1 MRRINKFLIILIIFI
16 FSGSLSLNS
25 ALAKKETI
33 SLNLDEA
40 VKIAIQNNLDIKLA
54 KISSE
59 FKRADLI
66 LTNSIFDTILS
77 LDANYEDDQLKKS
90 SSLSGAKSLTANYNF
105 GVSKKFKTG
114 TTVALDFANKREHT
128 DSTFASVN
136 PAHTSTMKITAAQ
149 PLGENFFGLIDRS
162 DVKIARLNIEQADLE
177 TLDRV
182 EDVLAGVQINYWK
195 VAYAYKVINLKED
208 MLKKAQNLYNV
219 YKERYQRGMAEKSDI
234 YASEANV
241 KQREIDINEAKE
253 KLNSAINTL
262 TLSLNIGFDK
272 NIETED
278 FLRARLKEAN
288 FTQNLKQAI
297 DSRRDY
303 QSALKQLQ
311 SQNIEVVR
319 NKNKLWPQI
328 NLVASY
334 AKNGLDV
341 DREDAINDIFN
352 KNDREYY
359 VGINI
364 SLPFENRE
372 SKAQYNKAL
381 LGKEQDLL
389 NLKKLEIS
397 IVRELD
403 DKVREVNLNCEKVR
417 KWGKIVD
424 LQQKKLKEEKKRI
437 SYGRSNSDTLIRFQ
451 EDLLGAEL
459 ALAKSYLDY
468 RISRIKLEG
477 AKNEILSSTSISSVS
492 DINYK

>member
-16 FSGSLSLNS
+16 FSGSLSSNS
-25 ALAKKETI
+25 ARAKKETI

-59 FKRADLI
+59 FKKTDLT
-66 LTNSIFDTILS
+66 LANSVFDTILS

-90 SSLSGAKSLTANYNF
+90 SSSLGTKSLTANYNF

-114 TTVALDFANKREHT
+114 TTVDFDFTNEKEHT
-128 DSTFASVN
+128 NSTVVSVN
-136 PAHTSTMKITAAQ
+136 PAHTSTMKITATQ

-162 DVKIARLNIEQADLE
+162 DVKIAKLNIEQADLE

-182 EDVLAGVQINYWK
+182 EDALAGVQIDYWK

-208 MLKKAQNLYNV
+208 ILKKAQNLYNA

-241 KQREIDINEAKE
+241 KQREIDLNQAKE

-262 TLSLNIGFDK
+262 TLSLDIEFDK
-272 NIETED
+272 NIEIED
-278 FLRARLKEAN
+278 SLRARLKEAN
-288 FTQNLKQAI
+288 FTRNLKQAI
-297 DSRRDY
+297 NSRRDY
-303 QSALKQLQ
+303 LSALKQLQ

-319 NKNKLWPQI
+319 NKNKLWPEI
-328 NLVASY
+328 DLVASY

-341 DREDAINDIFN
+341 DREDAINDIFKRN
-352 KNDREYY
+352 NREYY

-381 LGKEQDLL
+381 LKKEQDLL

-403 DKVREVNLNCEKVR
+403 DKTREVNLNCEKVR

-451 EDLLGAEL
+451 EDLLEAEI
-459 ALAKSYLDY
+459 ALAKSLLDY
-468 RISRIKLEG
+468 RISRVELER
-477 AKNEILSSTSISSVS
+477 AKNQLLDTTSITSVE
-492 DINYK
+492 DISY